1 MRAVDVLAFSHIG
14 FVVESV
20 DEFRATWGALLGLD
34 DWLVRDV
41 GQPAGR
47 VQLHGEPLDQPSR
60 SRVAF
65 TKFRGTALELI
76 EPIEGQ
82 SGAAEWLRTSGAG
95 IQHIGVWVR
104 DLPKELERL
113 GDEVEVTYSAASLHP
128 ALAARAVA
136 AALPAG
142 EAPVRPPF
150 WAYVEP
156 LTSDTRW
163 SLELLDAKFAA
174 DYRAYYGDNAYY
186 PGELPD
192 TSAV

>member
-20 DEFRATWGALLGLD
+20 DRFRASWGALLGLD

-47 VQLHGEPLDQPSR
+47 VQLHGEPVDQPTR

-65 TKFRGTALELI
+65 TKFRGTSLELI
-76 EPIEGQ
+76 EPVEGE

-95 IQHIGVWVR
+95 MQHIGVWVR
-104 DLPKELERL
+104 DLPTELERL
-113 GDEVEVTYSAASLHP
+113 GDQVEITYSAAALHP
-128 ALAARAVA
+128 ALAARPVA
-136 AALPAG
+136 ATVPAG
-142 EAPVRPPF
+142 EAPARPPF

-174 DYRAYYGDNAYY
+174 DYRAYYGGNAYY
-186 PGELPD
+186 PGELPG

>member
-1 MRAVDVLAFSHIG
+1 MQPIDVLAFSHVG

-20 DEFRATWGALLGLD
+20 DRFRATWGALLGLD
-34 DWLVRDV
+34 DWLVREV
-41 GQPAGR
+41 GQPAGH
-47 VQLHGEPLDQPSR
+47 VQLHGELVDQPSR

-82 SGAAEWLRTSGAG
+82 SGAGEWLRHGGAG

-104 DLPKELERL
+104 DLPTELKRL
-113 GDEVEVTYSAASLHP
+113 GAEVEVTYSAAVLHP
-128 ALAARAVA
+128 ALAARPVA
-136 AALPAG
+136 ATASTSETPL
-142 EAPVRPPF
+142 RPPF

-156 LTSDTRW
+156 LASDTRW
-163 SLELLDAKFAA
+163 SIELLDAKFAA

-192 TSAV
+192 TSAL